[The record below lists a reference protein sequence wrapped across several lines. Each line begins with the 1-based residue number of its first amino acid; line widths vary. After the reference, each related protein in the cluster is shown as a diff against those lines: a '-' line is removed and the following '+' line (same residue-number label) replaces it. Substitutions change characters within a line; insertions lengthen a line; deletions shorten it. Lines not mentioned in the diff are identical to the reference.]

1 MVLQFRFMIIK
12 FFPTNLLQVLFLYI
26 FLILHNPNTILQIFL
41 HNYLLILYINQ
52 DTLDTIHHLLIKL
65 IS

>member
-26 FLILHNPNTILQIFL
+26 FLILHNPNTILQIFI